1 MLAKMLVVPESDKD
15 NIYSSDFM
23 VEQQLRFTETEQQ
36 YMEGD
41 VVNLQENVASLLVAY
56 VTMMMN
62 SKDTIDMSY
71 DTIMDRVFKL
81 KETEKYTFTDRLKN
95 LSEEERAVDTILKIN
110 KLGVWSKGLTKGIR
124 EYDPENY
131 DQEKAMTEKIAQI
144 EKNVRKNVNVTDQN
158 VDMYLEDALADA
170 ETDEAIDDE
179 NNMMGRLNE
188 DFFDG
193 DPYGDEYGE
202 FDNRE
207 DD

>member
-1 MLAKMLVVPESDKD
+1 
-15 NIYSSDFM
+15 
-23 VEQQLRFTETEQQ
+23 
-36 YMEGD
+36 
-41 VVNLQENVASLLVAY
+41 
-56 VTMMMN
+56 
-62 SKDTIDMSY
+62 
-71 DTIMDRVFKL
+71 MDRVFKL

>member
-170 ETDEAIDDE
+170 ETDEAINDE

-202 FDNRE
+202 FDNTE